1 LYHPSLLRD
10 GWFVGFVEQG
20 NQQYIFV
27 SNLTDKTFQ
36 ASIDQSDGSLK
47 PYGSQ
52 ILKPI
57 TMKLLND
64 YFTR

>member
-1 LYHPSLLRD
+1 MLRD
-10 GWFVGFVEQG
+10 GWFVGFVETG

-27 SNLTDKTFQ
+27 SNLTDKKIQ
-36 ASIDQSDGSLK
+36 ATIDKSDGSLK

-52 ILKPI
+52 LLKPI

-64 YFTR
+64 YFSK